1 MEIKAKCKFNKDS
14 ATALAHF
21 SSYGRKSPIKTLAVM
36 VTIEA
41 IIFAVT
47 LCEVFVFGFDK
58 NFAIIFAVDIFLIV
72 FECLRYFYTPV
83 ISYKSSK
90 SLEGGENEY
99 VFYENEVKITSLTK
113 TMNSESRIEYAHF
126 VRAAETSKYFFLF
139 ISGSQAFIVDKQTV
153 GTNEASLIRNKLAE
167 SLGKKYVI
175 CRY

>member
-113 TMNSESRIEYAHF
+113 N
-126 VRAAETSKYFFLF
+126 RAQEPV
-139 ISGSQAFIVDKQTV
+139 Q
-153 GTNEASLIRNKLAE
+153 
-167 SLGKKYVI
+167 
-175 CRY
+175 C